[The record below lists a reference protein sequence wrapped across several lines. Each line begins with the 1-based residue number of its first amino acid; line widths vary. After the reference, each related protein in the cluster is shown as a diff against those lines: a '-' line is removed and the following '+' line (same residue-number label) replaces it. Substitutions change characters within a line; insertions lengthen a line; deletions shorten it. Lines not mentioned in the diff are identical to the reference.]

1 VEGEPERQVRS
12 TLRLFIESLKAVTQL
27 LQGREWD
34 QPIRLRR
41 KHLSMREM
49 ILWILPRVSK
59 ADRLLWLGG
68 SSPIRALLGLSHAR
82 GCHHQETEA

>member
-1 VEGEPERQVRS
+1 VGGTRHP
-12 TLRLFIESLKAVTQL
+12 FIESFESVTQW
-27 LQGREWD
+27 LQGRERD
-34 QPIRLRR
+34 KPMRLRCT
-41 KHLSMREM
+41 HLSMLEL
-49 ILWILPRVSK
+49 ILRILPRVSK